1 MTKIDRHS
9 HARFYEKELDF
20 LESEFKAFWYSKAF
34 SLLLQHKIYVGLYQG
49 FDETRGNIIIKFK
62 KGEIPRLKQPYT
74 LFTLPSELC
83 KPKEWGSRTYK
94 QLRDRQSGSSDG
106 LPIFYLANQDMNY
119 SFIGF
124 AGAEIEFIER
134 LKPNT
139 LIVVGIKDPPY
150 QYLQSLKKIVE
161 QIPANT
167 AAGRI
172 LDIAFDSNEWKPI
185 SVITKENTATL
196 VLDYLKSNDEIV
208 IQGPPGT
215 GKTYLM
221 SQICDRLLSQNK
233 SIMVT
238 ALTNRALI
246 ELAEK
251 ENLDRWLK
259 DKRVFKTHLTS
270 DEQRRVKS
278 IQLAKEIRASNGY
291 LLLTT
296 FYQMSIA
303 AAELPKEPIFDYL
316 ILEEASQSFLT
327 TIAACKIL
335 ARKVILVGDPM
346 QLQPI
351 YQQPN
356 LEKIHPYI
364 QKVVSGLETFA
375 FNSGAQAYR
384 MIETYRLTPRAAQQT
399 GIFYDNSLISA
410 SPVGLPITI
419 KSKYANLFHEEGGT
433 NIHFLDIANE
443 GKSPIKAIKLICG
456 LVDEIHQNHKDWHI
470 AVLAPFVETAKNL
483 QEELFPRFGDLEWLT
498 VETIDRIQGL
508 TCDLT
513 LFLIPYSS
521 TSFAFQINRFN
532 VATSRSRGC
541 TLIIADIKLKEPITA
556 SGLVADYWIK
566 TNDATIL
573 KREFFSATSSYLFS
587 KTAYLK
593 GLQCEKQ
600 VYLYKHHYHW
610 QDPLTPKEKV
620 KFNAGHSFEDKYR
633 AECFPAAFDVEKEAN
648 KQRDLYP
655 TLTQDALEKGRESI
669 LEATFI
675 YDDVLVMND
684 VLTRDNGQWEI
695 QEIKNSAVLKE
706 IHIQDIAL
714 QYYVTKGVLDSDLSA
729 KLVLPNVKGSYQI
742 VEVSEQVLALQSHI
756 QDNISRL
763 KQVINQQIIPQIPT
777 GEHCNLPYKCS
788 FWGYCHK
795 LPA

>member
-1 MTKIDRHS
+1 MKIDRIS
-9 HARFYEKELDF
+9 HAKFYEKELDF
-20 LESEFKAFWYSKAF
+20 LESEYKALWYSEAF

-49 FDETRGNIIIKFK
+49 FDEARGNIIIKFK
-62 KGEIPRLKQPYT
+62 KGDIPRLKQPYT

-83 KPKEWGSRTYK
+83 KPKEWGKITYK
-94 QLRDRQSGSSDG
+94 QLRDKASNSSDG
-106 LPIFYLANQDMNY
+106 LPIFYLANQDINY

-124 AGAEIEFIER
+124 GSVEMEFVEK

-139 LIVVGIKDPPY
+139 LIVIGIKDPPY

-161 QIPANT
+161 QLPANT
-167 AAGRI
+167 ASGRV
-172 LDIAFDSNEWKPI
+172 LDISIDSKEWKPV
-185 SVITKENTATL
+185 SVTAKDDTVTL

-221 SQICDRLLSQNK
+221 GQICDRLLSQNK
-233 SIMVT
+233 SVMVT

-259 DKRVFKTHLTS
+259 DKRVSKTHLTS

-278 IQLAKEIRASNGY
+278 IQLVKELRAASGY

-303 AAELPKEPIFDYL
+303 AVELPAEPLFDYL
-316 ILEEASQSFLT
+316 ILEEASQSFLA

-364 QKVVSGLETFA
+364 DKIVSGLETFA
-375 FNSGAQAYR
+375 FNSSARAYR
-384 MIETYRLTPRAAQQT
+384 MIESYRLTPRAAQQT
-399 GIFYDNSLISA
+399 GIFYENSLISA
-410 SPVGLPITI
+410 SPVDLPITI
-419 KSKYANLFHEEGGT
+419 KSKYTNLFHPDGGT
-433 NIHFLDIANE
+433 STHFLDIANE
-443 GKSPIKAIKLICG
+443 GKKPITAIKFISS

-470 AVLAPFVETAKNL
+470 TVLAPFVETAKSL

-521 TSFAFQINRFN
+521 NSFAFQINRFN

-541 TLIIADIKLKEPITA
+541 TLIITDIKLKELIPING
-556 SGLVADYWIK
+556 SVSDYWVK
-566 TNDATIL
+566 TNDTNIL
-573 KREFFSATSSYLFS
+573 KREFSSTPSSYLFS

-600 VYLYKHHYHW
+600 VYLYKHHYQW

-620 KFNAGHSFEDKYR
+620 KFKAGHSFEDKYR
-633 AECFPAAFDVEKEAN
+633 AECFSAAFDVESEAN

-655 TLTQDALEKGRESI
+655 TLTQDALRKGQESI
-669 LEATFI
+669 LEATFVF
-675 YDDVLVMND
+675 DDVLVMND
-684 VLTRDNGQWEI
+684 VLAKVNGQWEI
-695 QEIKNSAVLKE
+695 QEIKNSAFLKE
-706 IHIQDIAL
+706 VHIHDIAL

-729 KLVLPNVKGSYQI
+729 KLVLPNVKGGYQI
-742 VEVSEQVLALQSHI
+742 FEVTEQVLALQSPI
-756 QDNISRL
+756 QGNISRL
-763 KQVINQQIIPQIPT
+763 KQVINQQTIPEIPI

-788 FWGYCHK
+788 FWEYCHK
-795 LPA
+795 PA